1 MLLTALILSLYW
13 LLTESLLMSVA
24 KLLQVVLTVGNTVE
38 HSFQG
43 LVCTSKYGKCG
54 YAEWKIAKKSEKKW
68 GIVGD
73 HVGHCVQGPVHISKY
88 GKCGYAEWKISIK

>member
-24 KLLQVVLTVGNTVE
+24 KLLQVVLTVANTVE

-68 GIVGD
+68 GMVGD
-73 HVGHCVQGPVHISKY
+73 HVGHCVQGPAHISKY